1 MKSRERVEWIQ
12 RLREYAPWR
21 RSNHSTKSNSSGWSD
36 PDLSSYLEN
45 LSSNALAGYSGS
57 EARQLHDINA
67 MLCTFGKNAWR
78 VPNRSNL
85 EILVPLMLFY
95 RAHSAFKAAIALGLG
110 GAMSGAMP
118 VLRLCLECAAYASIT
133 HGNFAKATLWLY
145 RSDNDQTKAAA
156 NSVLWNSKVQNS
168 IAHRDAD
175 LADHFATLCRGL
187 IEFGAYKNE
196 LSVTSELLL
205 EQKQSGKG
213 LMEQIRRQDNAARFD
228 DWLRSAGQVGLCAL
242 KLFALLFPTEF
253 DELGISN
260 RIHRT
265 SKCQTGDEFHSLER
279 AWQMHMEGAVRK

>member
-1 MKSRERVEWIQ
+1 MKNTGRVEWIE

-21 RSNHSTKSNSSGWSD
+21 RSNHSTKSNLMGWAD
-36 PDLSSYLEN
+36 PDLDSYLES
-45 LSSNALAGYSGS
+45 LSINALAGYSGS
-57 EARQLHDINA
+57 GARQLHDINA
-67 MLCTFGKNAWR
+67 TLCTFAKNAWR

-110 GAMSGAMP
+110 GAMTEAMP

-133 HGNFAKATLWLY
+133 HGNFATATVWLY

-156 NSVLWNSKVQNS
+156 NSALWNAKVQES
-168 IAHRDAD
+168 IARRDAG
-175 LADHFATLCRGL
+175 LAEHYVSLYRDL

-213 LMEQIRRQDNAARFD
+213 LMEQIRRQDNATRLD
-228 DWLRSAGQVGLCAL
+228 DWLRSAGQVGLCVL
-242 KLFALLFPTEF
+242 KLFELLFPPEF
-253 DELGISN
+253 AELGISK
-260 RIHRT
+260 RIYRT
-265 SKCQTGDEFHSLER
+265 SKRRTGDGFQSLER
-279 AWQMHMEGAVRK
+279 AWQMHMEGRR